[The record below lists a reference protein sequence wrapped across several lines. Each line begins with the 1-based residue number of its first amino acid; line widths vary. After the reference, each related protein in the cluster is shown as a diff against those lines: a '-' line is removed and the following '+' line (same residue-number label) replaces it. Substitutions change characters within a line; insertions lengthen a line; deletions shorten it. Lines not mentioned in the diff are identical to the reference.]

1 MLIRVSLIILL
12 IGTWGCSSAT
22 YLRASVADNPLDR
35 VAQQAQKDWSV
46 ERVDTNT
53 LHLSNAWPLH
63 SIAALGYSASHANLV
78 YVPSQSELNLQYF
91 FQSNQLLMLF
101 IPFTIDAE
109 PGFTGGML
117 KPIMNDQI
125 NEILQWSG
133 ASVLS
138 RHAGDKSDPF
148 PPTTT
153 AAPPSN

>member
-78 YVPSQSELNLQYF
+78 YLPSQSELNLQYF

-133 ASVLS
+133 GSVLS
-138 RHAGDKSDPF
+138 RHAGGKSDPF

-153 AAPPSN
+153 AAPPPN

>member
-78 YVPSQSELNLQYF
+78 YLPSQSELNLQYF
-91 FQSNQLLMLF
+91 FQSNQ
-101 IPFTIDAE
+101 
-109 PGFTGGML
+109 
-117 KPIMNDQI
+117 
-125 NEILQWSG
+125 
-133 ASVLS
+133 
-138 RHAGDKSDPF
+138 
-148 PPTTT
+148 
-153 AAPPSN
+153 